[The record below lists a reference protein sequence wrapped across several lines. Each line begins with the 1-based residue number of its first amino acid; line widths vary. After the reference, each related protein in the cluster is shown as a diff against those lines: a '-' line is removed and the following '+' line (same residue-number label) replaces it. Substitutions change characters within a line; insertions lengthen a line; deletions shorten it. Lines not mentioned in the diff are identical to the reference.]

1 MAIYPIVAEI
11 YQSESKLWMDQ
22 RTRHGAKRLHPT
34 TWENLNA
41 VNNMYRTWSQNHK
54 KCSIYCTSDANGEQ
68 AFNIRDIHIRIHYLS
83 SFLGELSF
91 LSVLPESSAVSVSV
105 SPYSNSRLG
114 DSIELWEERERK
126 THISTYIT
134 IWHCT
139 QQITD
144 VLAPHM
150 QTDTQTYCRLYTF
163 LFFFNTYHYSVLH
176 TAPTHTLQA
185 RSQFRLIVCLLGVLI
200 GCWNSRQRWLAVYI
214 FFPLRSSYLEPLTIT
229 DAVYGHA
236 ALINVIDCLTKQIW
250 WRNKLQWWRS
260 EKREGAGI
268 DPAPVFEAD

>member
-1 MAIYPIVAEI
+1 MAIYPIVAKI

-126 THISTYIT
+126 THISTYII

-163 LFFFNTYHYSVLH
+163 FFFFQHLPLLCTPHS
-176 TAPTHTLQA
+176 THAHSAGSFTVSPHRVSFGSFDWLLNLQ
-185 RSQFRLIVCLLGVLI
+185 
-200 GCWNSRQRWLAVYI
+200 
-214 FFPLRSSYLEPLTIT
+214 
-229 DAVYGHA
+229 A
-236 ALINVIDCLTKQIW
+236 ALISCLHFFSSQIFLSRATHYY
-250 WRNKLQWWRS
+250 WRCVWARRFNQCDRLPDKADLV
-260 EKREGAGI
+260 EK
-268 DPAPVFEAD
+268 